1 MRTLPRRPAE
11 IESYS
16 LLQEADREVGLNESV
31 AAKGAANHGG
41 RQGDDKGA
49 GPGEASLMAGIS
61 LLPAPESEPA
71 AEALLQDLADVVGGL
86 DADAEQRDRVGAF
99 LSGALTNAP
108 YLRDLALAD
117 HDRLSALL
125 QESPQARVDRL
136 VAEAREL
143 TGEEEGAVMAGLRR
157 LKQDLALTLAL
168 ADIAGALDLD
178 AVTGGLSRFADAALT
193 AAIRFCLRDLARRGK
208 FEIRDES
215 APEKG
220 CGFVVLAMG
229 KYGAL
234 ELNYSSDID
243 LIVMYE
249 PELAPV
255 TGGAEAPV
263 EFVRMTKRLVKMMGD
278 RTADGYVFRTD
289 LRLRPDPGATPLAM
303 SIPAALVYYES
314 LGQNWE
320 RAALIKARA
329 CAGDVACG
337 ESFLKEIAPF
347 IWRKYLDYAAIA
359 DVHSIKRQIHV
370 HKGHGRIAVAG
381 HNVKL
386 GRGGIREV
394 EFFAQ
399 TQQLIAGGRIT
410 ELRGRRTLDT
420 LATLAELDWI
430 AADARDEL
438 TEAYRFL
445 RAVEHRIQMV
455 NDEQTHIL
463 PAEPEARARVSRL
476 MGFAE
481 LEPFEEELRT
491 RLKRV
496 QKHYSA
502 LFENEPELASDLGNL
517 VFTGDDDDP
526 ETLETLTRLGYK
538 RPKEAGKII
547 RAWHFG
553 RYPAVRSSKARERL
567 TELHPVLISALASTD
582 NADQALIAF
591 DGFLSKLPAGV
602 QLFSLLRSNPQLL
615 KLLATVMGAAPR
627 MGEVVSKRVH
637 VLDAVMDPAFF
648 GAMPTSAEFRAG
660 LARTLDLARFYE
672 DALDRARIFAQE
684 QQFLIGLRLLSDT
697 LNAHQVGEA
706 LARLAETVVAGLM
719 PFVIDQ
725 VAENHGRLPG
735 ADWAV
740 VAMGKLGGRE
750 MTAASDLDLI
760 LLYDHPE
767 DEAETDGKR
776 PLAASQYFIR
786 LTQRL
791 VAALSA
797 PTAEG
802 RLYEV
807 DFRLRPSGNA
817 GPLATRLAAFEAYQ
831 AKEAWTWEH
840 MALTR
845 ARVIA
850 RSSDA
855 FAERIDANIRETLA
869 RPREADKIATEVA
882 SMRGRIE
889 AEKGTSDIWDL
900 KQVAGGMVDVE
911 FVAQYLQLVN
921 AQAHPEILS
930 QTTETVLERA
940 RDAGLLSAGDAEVLL
955 PAIRLYHALTQVQRL
970 TLEGTFK
977 AEAVP
982 KGVRELLVHAGEAPD
997 FSHLEAMLA
1006 DRQKQV
1012 RETFE
1017 KLVGKVTAKA
1027 E

>member
-1 MRTLPRRPAE
+1 MN
-11 IESYS
+11 
-16 LLQEADREVGLNESV
+16 DSV

-41 RQGDDKGA
+41 RNGNDVGSGA
-49 GPGEASLMAGIS
+49 GGAPLLAAIS
-61 LLPAPESEPA
+61 LVPAPESTA
-71 AEALLQDLADVVGGL
+71 AADALAQDLADVVAGL
-86 DADAEQRDRVGAF
+86 DADDAQRDRVGAF

-117 HDRLSALL
+117 HERLAALL

-143 TGEEEGAVMAGLRR
+143 SGEEEGAVMAGLRR

-208 FEIRDES
+208 FEIRDEA
-215 APEKG
+215 APENG

-329 CAGDVACG
+329 CAGDVPCG
-337 ESFLKEIAPF
+337 ESFLKEISPF

-463 PAEPEARARVSRL
+463 PADAEARARVSRL

-481 LEPFEEELRT
+481 LEPFEDELRT

-526 ETLETLTRLGYK
+526 ETLETLTRLGYQ

-567 TELHPVLISALASTD
+567 TELHPVLIAALASTD

-648 GAMPTSAEFRAG
+648 GAMPTSEEFRTG

-817 GPLATRLAAFEAYQ
+817 GPLATRLTAFEAYQ
-831 AKEAWTWEH
+831 VKEAWTWEH

-855 FAERIDANIRETLA
+855 FAKRIDANIRETLA
-869 RPREADKIATEVA
+869 RPRDADKIAAEVA

-900 KQVAGGMVDVE
+900 KQVAGGMVDIE
-911 FVAQYLQLVN
+911 FAAQYLQLVN

-940 RDAGLLSAGDAEVLL
+940 RDAGLLSPGDAEVLL

-970 TLEGTFK
+970 TLEGPFK
-977 AEAVP
+977 VDTVP

-997 FSHLEAMLA
+997 FSHLEAMLS

-1012 RETFE
+1012 RATFE
-1017 KLVGKVTAKA
+1017 KLVGKVSAKA
-1027 E
+1027 G